1 MPKTLGRNGIVGGV
15 IVAAWLLLNAG
26 RGLSAYFSPDD
37 IMNMYWAW
45 TEPWQRLVVANL
57 IPFASDSYRPLGA
70 LVYRTNLWL
79 FGLNPIPL
87 RILIYALLL
96 SNAWLVY
103 RLAKRLTGSSEIG
116 FLAAFFMAFHHR
128 LLDVYTNTGTIY
140 DILCCTFYLLTLL
153 FYMRV
158 RERGRFR
165 ALDYVVLYA
174 LVVATLNSKEIGAT
188 LPVILLGYEVLYRR
202 PRWPFADTAPAW
214 MAALVTA
221 LAVWRK
227 MDAGSHFV
235 GNTYYA
241 VHLSWHQY
249 FLTTRAFLND
259 LFLLPDNTLNSRA
272 AAAVLL
278 SVIAI
283 AAVARRK
290 HIWFCVLLILIGP
303 LPVNFIVPRGLFAI
317 YVPMIGWAIFT
328 AAVLVEGRDWL
339 YTRLWKR
346 PPLTPSPWEP
356 ERVFLFA
363 AIVTL
368 LVNLQAHDRPIDW
381 TFADWSK
388 NSIYQLTDGLQRLN
402 LKISGKSSILFL
414 DDKFTRDDWIPVLL
428 VRMMY
433 RDPELRVERAKTMDH
448 RPEGTLLAGYSY
460 MLNYEGDRL
469 LQVEPAPNRV
479 AKP

>member
-1 MPKTLGRNGIVGGV
+1 MGAV

-45 TEPWQRLVVANL
+45 TEPWHRLVVANL
-57 IPFASDSYRPLGA
+57 FPFASDSYRPLGA
-70 LVYRTNLWL
+70 LVYRSSLWL

-96 SNAWLVY
+96 VNAWLVY
-103 RLAKRLTGSSEIG
+103 RLAKRLSGSNEIG

-140 DILCCTFYLLTLL
+140 DILCGTFYLWALL

-174 LVVATLNSKEIGAT
+174 LVVAALNSKEIGGT
-188 LPVILLGYEVLYRR
+188 LPVMLLAYEILYRR
-202 PRWPFADTAPAW
+202 PRWLSFDAAPAW
-214 MAALVTA
+214 MACVVTA
-221 LAVWRK
+221 LAIWRK
-227 MDAGSHFV
+227 MDAGSHFI

-259 LFLLPDNTLNSRA
+259 LFVLPDNSLNSRA

-278 SVIAI
+278 AVIGI
-283 AAVARRK
+283 AVVARRK
-290 HIWFCVLLILIGP
+290 YIWFCVLLIIVGP

-317 YVPMIGWAIFT
+317 YVPMIGWAIF
-328 AAVLVEGRDWL
+328 AAGVLVEGRDWL
-339 YTRLWKR
+339 YTRVWKR
-346 PPLTPSPWEP
+346 PPLSGSPWEP
-356 ERVFLFA
+356 ERVFLFVA
-363 AIVTL
+363 LMGVL
-368 LVNLQAHDRPIDW
+368 LNLQVHDRPLDW
-381 TFADWSK
+381 TLADWSK
-388 NSIYQLTDGLQRLN
+388 SPIYQLTDGLRRLN
-402 LKISGKSSILFL
+402 LKVSGKSSILFL

-428 VRMMY
+428 VRIMY
-433 RDPELRVERAKTMDH
+433 RDPELRVERAKTMEH
-448 RPEGTLLAGYSY
+448 RPEGAVLAGYSY
-460 MLNYEGDRL
+460 VLDYERDRL
-469 LQVEPAPNRV
+469 VRVEPGV
-479 AKP
+479 KPAAAR